1 MYRKCKH
8 AHTQLPLTLLNAAVG
23 QPVLVELKSGET
35 YNGTL
40 ESCDVYMNMLLK
52 GAVCT
57 SRTAEHFTRCTECY
71 IRGNTIKYVCVP
83 DEVAEKMPPPEEDK
97 ARAER
102 FVQGAASAGSGSGRS
117 GARGRGRGGMHS
129 SRGGGRGGGRGGRVH
144 V

>member
-1 MYRKCKH
+1 M
-8 AHTQLPLTLLNAAVG
+8 NAAVG

-40 ESCDVYMNMLLK
+40 ESCDAYMNMFLK

-102 FVQGAASAGSGSGRS
+102 FAAQSAAAPRSSGPRGPRGHGRN
-117 GARGRGRGGMHS
+117 GGGGRGGQGGRGGS
-129 SRGGGRGGGRGGRVH
+129 SRGGGRGGGRGGRVN

>member
-1 MYRKCKH
+1 M
-8 AHTQLPLTLLNAAVG
+8 TLLNAAVG

-102 FVQGAASAGSGSGRS
+102 FAQSTSGASGSARG
-117 GARGRGRGGMHS
+117 GARGHGRGGARGSQGGRGSS